1 MRPRVHP
8 GPGWLV
14 LLILASPLAAG
25 GPLGPN
31 GRKPRTVSFTVRFT
45 VKTAGKSGPFELT
58 CLVPQ
63 TIPGRQEVLSMRCSP
78 AEPAVRFFTENGDR
92 HASFSIPKPA
102 REFEIR
108 IRVKAK
114 LFPGDLLAAQKS
126 KRRGKRRSVPQPE
139 LARYLEAEPCVESD
153 DPSIQALIQDIKART
168 DTKRVRMVH
177 DLVVR
182 TLNPGPYRAADGGAV
197 KALLARK
204 GDCIDYADLFVALCR
219 ATGLPARHVEGYT
232 IPYEG
237 GPEYAWVEVHLKK
250 HGWVC
255 FDPMNVDCE
264 SAIFERLVNRYVAL
278 TRQRRKKALEGAR
291 YWRYEYGG
299 ESISIQCDVD
309 LQKRKGG

>member
-1 MRPRVHP
+1 MRPRVRA

-14 LLILASPLAAG
+14 LLFLAGSLEAG
-25 GPLGPN
+25 RPPGPD

-45 VKTAGKSGPFELT
+45 VKTGGKPGPFQLT

-63 TIPGRQEVLSMRCSP
+63 TIPGRQEVLSLRCSP
-78 AEPAVRFFTENGDR
+78 AEPAVRLFTENGDR
-92 HASFSIPKPA
+92 HACFSIPEPA
-102 REFEIR
+102 GKFEIR
-108 IRVKAK
+108 IRVKVK

-126 KRRGKRRSVPQPE
+126 KKRGKPRSVPPSE
-139 LARYLEAEPCVESD
+139 LARYLEAEPCVQCD
-153 DPSIQALIQDIKART
+153 DPSIVDLTRDIKART
-168 DTKRVRMVH
+168 DTQKVRMVH

-182 TLNPGPYRAADGGAV
+182 TMSPGPYQAADGGAV

-232 IPYEG
+232 IPYGG

-250 HGWVC
+250 YGWVH
-255 FDPMNVDCE
+255 FDPMHVDLE
-264 SAIFERLVNRYVAL
+264 SATFERLDNRYVAL
-278 TRQRRKKALEGAR
+278 TRQRRQKPLDGAR

-299 ESISIQCDVD
+299 ESIFIQCDVD
-309 LQKRKGG
+309 IP